1 MAFRN
6 STEAVMTI
14 RWQDYIEKKKRVMM
28 GKPIFKGTRLT
39 VEHVLSELSTGM
51 TQEELLHNYSTL
63 NRCARRCNS
72 VSMN

>member
-1 MAFRN
+1 
-6 STEAVMTI
+6 
-14 RWQDYIEKKKRVMM
+14 MM